1 MASNDTEIGKN
12 GEKMQIFRQMNPYN
26 SKTIEGITLEDH
38 CL

>member
-26 SKTIEGITLEDH
+26 SKTIEDRHYIGRPL
-38 CL
+38 